1 MAPLIGIPPCLD
13 ARGRWRSG
21 RDYHYLDGA
30 YAAAVNAAGGTAVL
44 LPQVGSANQ
53 LAERIDGLLVPGG
66 DDLPPERGYPDT
78 VHFELAPER
87 QLAFDRELI
96 DACLGRDLPVLGI
109 CYGMQLLAVA
119 WGGRLHYDLPTD
131 LPDSGSHQLPEPSG
145 RHGLEVRAG
154 SRLAAL
160 CGDALEE
167 VNSLHHQ
174 GVADSGRAKVS
185 ARAADGVVEAIE
197 DPGARFALGVQWHP
211 EKLPGPGGP
220 ELFEAFVG
228 ACRR

>member
-1 MAPLIGIPPCLD
+1 MTPLIGIPPCLD
-13 ARGRWRSG
+13 ARGRWRAG
-21 RDYHYLDGA
+21 REYHYLDGA
-30 YAAAVNAAGGTAVL
+30 YAAAVNAAGGTAIL
-44 LPQVGSANQ
+44 LPQVGSASQ

-66 DDLPPERGYPDT
+66 DDLPPDHGYPET

-131 LPDSGSHQLPEPSG
+131 LPNAGSHQLPELAG
-145 RHGLEVRAG
+145 RHGLDVCAG
-154 SRLAAL
+154 SRLASL
-160 CGDALEE
+160 CGDALQE

-174 GVADSGRAKVS
+174 AVADPGRAEVS

-211 EKLPGPGGP
+211 EKLPGQGGP